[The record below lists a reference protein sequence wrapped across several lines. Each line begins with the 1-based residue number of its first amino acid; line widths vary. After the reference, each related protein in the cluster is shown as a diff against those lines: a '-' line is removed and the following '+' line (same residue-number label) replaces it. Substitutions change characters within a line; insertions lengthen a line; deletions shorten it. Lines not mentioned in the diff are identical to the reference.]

1 MSNALYTH
9 DQDLANLGNVLIKQ
23 YYPGLAYL
31 KIAYMFREVPKYA
44 GGEVVAAKSF
54 KCDTRNG
61 FLHNTHFIIEV
72 DRSVWLEASGAFR
85 EAMMDHALCSI
96 GVELDQAGLP
106 VKDKH
111 GQIKCGLRRPGIAD
125 FPEVV
130 QRRGA
135 WNTELREFL
144 HSFSQSAQKNKDK
157 EEAVVSDDDVDE
169 ASVVDLS
176 QTEPMLTVGVTEPE
190 INPTEEVQLP
200 EPTSTTTGTVEVT
213 ETEVEL
219 DEQGVP
225 IIDEDFEL
233 VSNAFKDDE
242 DDVYSNYDLFDDK

>member
-1 MSNALYTH
+1 MSNALYTQ
-9 DQDLANLGNVLIKQ
+9 DQDLANLGNVLITQ

-31 KIAYMFREVPKYA
+31 NIAYVFREVPKYA

-54 KCDTRNG
+54 KCDARNG

-72 DRSVWLEASGAFR
+72 DRAVWLEASGGFR

-106 VKDKH
+106 VKDKY
-111 GQIKCGLRRPGIAD
+111 GQIKCALRRPGIAD

-144 HSFSQSAQKNKDK
+144 HSFSQSAQKAKDK
-157 EEAVVSDDDVDE
+157 EEAVVSDDDVED
-169 ASVVDLS
+169 STIVDLS
-176 QTEPMLTVGVTEPE
+176 QTEPMLTVGVIEPVVAPVEEAEIVTPITTSSTDTEP
-190 INPTEEVQLP
+190 
-200 EPTSTTTGTVEVT
+200 
-213 ETEVEL
+213 EVEL
-219 DEQGVP
+219 DENGVP
-225 IIDEDFEL
+225 IVDDDFEF
-233 VSNAFKDDE
+233 VSNAFKDD
-242 DDVYSNYDLFDDK
+242 DDAYSNYDLFDDK